1 MLKKNTLY
9 IKLNTFFIFIKN
21 ENGAILLSF
30 IFFLPVIIGLFFYLL
45 KFLILYKK
53 RLDSR
58 MLLNRQ
64 H

>member
-9 IKLNTFFIFIKN
+9 IKLNTFFIFIKS

>member
-30 IFFLPVIIGLFFYLL
+30 IFFLPVIIGLL
-45 KFLILYKK
+45 FLSFEISHFIQKK
-53 RLDSR
+53 PGSR